1 MLKFIGI
8 LIVGILTSFYYF
20 PIEFTFLPGVNTK
33 MAMAGFGLIV
43 LFFQLARQRRPHIDS
58 GVFKL
63 SLIALAVSF
72 FGFASVAY
80 NETYDYTYAT
90 YIVSMWVWLSGAYV
104 VVTLMR
110 ALHGYMSIEL
120 VCNYL
125 IGVCTLQCIS
135 ALMIDSIP
143 AFKAFIDTY
152 VSGFG
157 FVDTSQMIE
166 GGRLYGIGA
175 GLDVAGL
182 RFSAV
187 LCAIAYITSGIAVTI
202 RKKYIWI
209 YLVCFVIISLVGNM
223 MARTTIVGVVLAIV
237 YWGIGGLWD
246 SSRSMAN
253 TTYLWK
259 WVLGVCCVSLMIIIP
274 LYNIDSDF
282 RSNVR
287 FAFEGF
293 FSLAETGQWEVHSN
307 NLLKEM
313 YVFPDNLKT
322 WIIGDGYIENPKSDP
337 YYIGEMTGG
346 YYMGTDVGYL
356 RFIFYFGVLGLITFV
371 YYFVA
376 LTKWCMSKFTNQQL
390 LFLFFLLVNMIG
402 WFKVSTDVFLVFA
415 PFLLISSEENEEGE
429 RLLINDNTRSVHE

>member
-1 MLKFIGI
+1 MLNYIGI

-63 SLIALAVSF
+63 SIIALAVSF
-72 FGFASVAY
+72 WGFASVTY
-80 NETYDYTYAT
+80 NETYDYTYVT

-143 AFKAFIDTY
+143 AFKVFIDTY

-157 FVDTSQMIE
+157 FVDLSKINSVK
-166 GGRLYGIGA
+166 RLYGIGA

-187 LCAIAYITSGIAVTI
+187 LCAISYITVRISGRAQ
-202 RKKYIWI
+202 KKFIWI
-209 YLVCFVIISLVGNM
+209 YMICFIIISLVGNM
-223 MARTTIVGVVLAIV
+223 IARTTIVGVGLAVI
-237 YWGIGGLWD
+237 YWIIAGIKDCTKAESEIYYLWRWMLGIG
-246 SSRSMAN
+246 AI
-253 TTYLWK
+253 
-259 WVLGVCCVSLMIIIP
+259 SLMIIIP
-274 LYNIDSDF
+274 LYNVNPGF
-282 RSNVR
+282 RENVR

-293 FSLAETGQWEVHSN
+293 FSLAEKGVWHVDSN
-307 NLLKEM
+307 DILKNM

-376 LTKWCMSKFTNQQL
+376 LTKWCMRKFTNQQL
-390 LFLFFLLVNMIG
+390 LFLLFLLVNLIG
-402 WFKVSTDVFLVFA
+402 WFKVATDVFLVFA
-415 PFLLISSEENEEGE
+415 PFLLISSEENEERE
-429 RLLINDNTRSVHE
+429 RLTVSG